1 MSPALSMAAFALA
14 TSVTPG
20 PVNVVALSA
29 GARHGWRASLPYVF
43 GATAG
48 FTALLLLV
56 GFGLQQVMQALPMLT
71 QGLRWAG
78 GAFLLFMAWRLAG
91 DRGGVDVD
99 AGTSRRP
106 SMLAGAAMQWLNPK
120 AWLATLSGMAVYGIA
135 QVGLFAAIYF
145 AVCFASIA
153 AWAVAGST
161 LTAML
166 ADGRVLRRF
175 NLAMAALL
183 AASALVML
191 WA

>member
-1 MSPALSMAAFALA
+1 MAAFALA

-56 GFGLQQVMQALPMLT
+56 GFALEQVVHALPRFAL
-71 QGLRWAG
+71 GVRWAG
-78 GAFLLFMAWRLAG
+78 GAFLLYMAWRLAG
-91 DRGGVDVD
+91 DRGGLDV
-99 AGTSRRP
+99 ATRSRRRP

-120 AWLATLSGMAVYGIA
+120 AWFATLSGMAVYGIA

-161 LTAML
+161 LATVL
-166 ADGRVLRRF
+166 ADGRTLRRL
-175 NLAMAALL
+175 NVAMAALL
-183 AASALVML
+183 AASAVVML